1 MALQPIKKITNIQAS
16 QIANNAI
23 SVDKLG
29 YRDYFKLRLTS
40 STDYYDDSVETV
52 VDFHTYGAVD
62 QDTASGF
69 SGDTN
74 STWQA
79 PGIGTWLFG
88 YQVSVIRS
96 DNTLRDISAG
106 LQYSANGGSTWL
118 DMTSAAYRFYNTS
131 RDGSGANVG
140 GSLIENVDG
149 QYLYRVMAYVNTG
162 NSSQW
167 RLTHNSSNVIGGANT
182 FDDQGATIFWGI
194 RIY

>member
-1 MALQPIKKITNIQAS
+1 MALQPIKKITNRI
-16 QIANNAI
+16 IANNAI

-29 YRDYFKLRLTS
+29 YRDYFRLRLTS
-40 STDYYDDSVETV
+40 NTDYYNDETETV
-52 VDFHTYGAVD
+52 VDFHTYGTVD

-118 DMTSAAYRFYNTS
+118 DMTSAAYRFYGGTQ
-131 RDGSGANVG
+131 DGSGANVG

-149 QYLYRVMAYVNTG
+149 QYLYRLMADVNTG
-162 NSSQW
+162 NGSQW
-167 RLTHNSSNVIGGANT
+167 RLTHNSSNVVGGANT